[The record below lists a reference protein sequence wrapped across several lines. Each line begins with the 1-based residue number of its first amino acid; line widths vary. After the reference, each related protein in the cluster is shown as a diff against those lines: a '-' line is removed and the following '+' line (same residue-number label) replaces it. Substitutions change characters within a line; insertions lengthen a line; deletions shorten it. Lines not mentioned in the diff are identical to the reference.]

1 MKKAVVAFAV
11 CSASVAAN
19 SRARAQSPPAASASA
34 SAAAAAP
41 APPPVSTQAPTAAPA
56 PATSTSEPIEPP
68 NDPRRK
74 SEVIPAPVQ
83 KSASGQAIRF
93 EADPIGDGALLLA
106 TIGFAGTLEL
116 VLSTGEIRPQQI
128 DPNFN
133 TSSLLGIDRGAISQH
148 IDLHAGTY
156 STIGLAGAIVF
167 AALDPVLTGFR
178 DGSEAAIVDAFMY
191 AEAASMAWG
200 LSDIAKV
207 AVRRPRPIA
216 YINRQAYI
224 SAGGVPSMYDNTSTD
239 SSLSFFSGHAAV
251 TSSIAA
257 AATYLAFARSPHTA
271 RPWITLVAGA
281 ALTAFVSIERVR
293 AGAHFPTDVLAGA
306 FGGAGV
312 GLVVVHLHREDTVQ
326 QRPVWVGMV
335 PAPGGGMVSLG
346 GRF

>member
-1 MKKAVVAFAV
+1 MHMKKVVVALAV

-19 SRARAQSPPAASASA
+19 SVARAQTAPAASGSVAVPTA
-34 SAAAAAP
+34 V
-41 APPPVSTQAPTAAPA
+41 PPPVSTPTSGRVPSAIQAPD
-56 PATSTSEPIEPP
+56 
-68 NDPRRK
+68 DPRRK
-74 SEVIPAPVQ
+74 SALTPAPVQ
-83 KSASGQAIRF
+83 TSVSDQTIRF
-93 EADPIGDGALLLA
+93 EADPIGDGALLGA

-133 TSSLLGIDRGAISQH
+133 TSNLLGIDRGAISQH
-148 IDLHAGTY
+148 IDPHAATY
-156 STIGLAGAIVF
+156 STIGLAGAVAF

-216 YINRQAYI
+216 YINRAAYI
-224 SAGGVPSMYDNTSTD
+224 SAGGNPATYDNTSTD

-251 TSSIAA
+251 TSSISA
-257 AATYLAFARSPHTA
+257 AATYLAFARSPGTA
-271 RPWITLVAGA
+271 RPWITLFAGSM
-281 ALTAFVSIERVR
+281 LTAFVSIERVR

-312 GLVVVHLHREDTVQ
+312 GLVVVHFHREDTVQ
-326 QRPVWVGMV
+326 QRPVWVGMT
-335 PAPGGGMVSLG
+335 PAPGGGMFSLG